1 MLFTSI
7 SFLYYFLPIVLIAYF
22 IVPKKAKNFVL
33 FIASMAF
40 YFYGEPKY
48 IFLML
53 AEIFIAY
60 IGAILIAK
68 YKKKSILT
76 VTLAIHIGLLVFFKY
91 TDFLIANINNIFYS
105 LDRERAKRLGA
116 VFASKSDIG
125 IHLLKIDDFSSPK
138 YLWDVSLEPIISGE
152 QEIAKH
158 YNINNFKAAIVY
170 NSNLFNTYK
179 FRINSISTFS
189 TNDSQ
194 NCPVLLWDD
203 SLPIEDSGI
212 VGLEYVSDYSGYV
225 LPLISETNTSYI
237 EIDPKIITTKI
248 KQEEQG
254 TQFDD
259 YEFKYYD
266 LLLNITVFPGVT
278 LNQDNKFEVVPLHK
292 ILQLLLIPII

>member
-91 TDFLIANINNIFYS
+91 TDFLIANINNIFYFNWLNIFLEIMLQNMWPFNKRMFQKGWRMVES
-105 LDRERAKRLGA
+105 GILFAHKKSVPGRPER
-116 VFASKSDIG
+116 
-125 IHLLKIDDFSSPK
+125 
-138 YLWDVSLEPIISGE
+138 
-152 QEIAKH
+152 
-158 YNINNFKAAIVY
+158 
-170 NSNLFNTYK
+170 
-179 FRINSISTFS
+179 
-189 TNDSQ
+189 
-194 NCPVLLWDD
+194 NCPAHWGRRN
-203 SLPIEDSGI
+203 EH
-212 VGLEYVSDYSGYV
+212 E
-225 LPLISETNTSYI
+225 
-237 EIDPKIITTKI
+237 K
-248 KQEEQG
+248 
-254 TQFDD
+254 
-259 YEFKYYD
+259 
-266 LLLNITVFPGVT
+266 GVRP
-278 LNQDNKFEVVPLHK
+278 FERRRP
-292 ILQLLLIPII
+292 PR